1 MGSNNTYTGKYSIF
15 GMGGQSVWKP
25 DHSLP
30 YQIHCQG
37 HPLDGLVIIWPEI
50 IEMRPEKKHLQEML
64 FCFTTNRDHALGG
77 RIIEGLFRKHR
88 INDTEVLFEE
98 AEDEYGGPAKLR
110 ISLMT
115 EEEFE
120 TLREKYISAGKRFVD
135 NMEELVQIY
144 IEDLCH

>member
-1 MGSNNTYTGKYSIF
+1 MGSNNTYTGKYSLC

-25 DHSLP
+25 DQSLP

-37 HPLDGLVIIWPEI
+37 HPLDGMAIIWPEI
-50 IEMRPEKKHLQEML
+50 IEMRPEKQHLHKMV
-64 FCFTTNRDHALGG
+64 FCFTTNRDHGLGG

>member
-1 MGSNNTYTGKYSIF
+1 MGSDITYTGRYGAF
-15 GMGGQSVWKP
+15 AMGGQSVWKP

-37 HPLDGLVIIWPEI
+37 HPLDGMVIIWPKI
-50 IEMRPEKKHLQEML
+50 IEMSPEKQHIQKML
-64 FCFTTNRDHALGG
+64 FCFTTNREHALGG

-88 INDTEVLFEE
+88 INETEVLFEE

-120 TLREKYISAGKRFVD
+120 ALGEKYVSKGKSFADSR
-135 NMEELVQIY
+135 EELVQIY